1 MMITPRARKRWS
13 RNYTTTT
20 YLIHTRDNQLILS
33 IVTVL
38 SRQRPGQGKGLCP
51 WGLKGHW
58 GMGEPR
64 EHNRNN
70 RVTKQ

>member
-38 SRQRPGQGKGLCP
+38 SRQGPGQGQ
-51 WGLKGHW
+51 
-58 GMGEPR
+58 GEGAMSLGIEGPLG
-64 EHNRNN
+64 NG
-70 RVTKQ
+70 